1 MNGIPSVWK
10 VDNTRNRGGNCT
22 GNRKMIREDTRCTS
36 MKIYITDALGVEEI
50 QPEMVSIDQI
60 QTIAKVLFEDSIKE
74 VTI

>member
-1 MNGIPSVWK
+1 
-10 VDNTRNRGGNCT
+10 
-22 GNRKMIREDTRCTS
+22 MIREDTRCTS

-60 QTIAKVLFEDSIKE
+60 QTIAKVLFEDSIKK